1 MLGFDEEIFTADRTV
16 ARYMPDLHGDIHS
29 LYIYA
34 PQLVEP
40 TLVGDELVPLLRIAR
55 VKGTPGEMVEDT
67 FLTPQYHRVLAKQL
81 SETGG
86 SAYFAGT
93 PYQRGAGIGSVFGS
107 LFRYLLPVLK
117 TFGKE
122 IGREGLSVGSRVLN
136 DIATGSDVR
145 NAVVSHAS
153 DGLRNI
159 LAQHDVNEGL
169 RGAVNL
175 AQRKLQKGGGSK
187 KKVIRGARRLGGR
200 DNQWV
205 DLSKTYLYLQLQIQ
219 KKNGSAWVNLEDQDT
234 HVAPIQSLGQSF
246 VRQLKMSINGAEVY
260 DSSTLYPYI
269 CYMKNELSC
278 SLNVKESSM
287 QAGGYFHEYKHD
299 HPEATGFKSRN
310 AIMGKSQLV
319 EFMTKL
325 EFDLANQSLYL
336 LNNLDVLFTIYR
348 HDDNFLIHTLN
359 PNDTNT
365 YRIKVHNVRLYL
377 RAVDVQHSVN
387 LKVANMLEKQ
397 SAKYQVR
404 KTEIRSCFLTPG
416 RQEFVHNIFTNVI
429 PRRVIIGMVN
439 NQAYIGDMKKSPF
452 NFQPFDVRE
461 VVVNAGGINY
471 PAVPYNLSWRLQPVQ
486 FVRAFVD
493 MHDGCM
499 PSHNTTNGI
508 TLEQY
513 LDGWTFFVI
522 PLTAALDDC
531 GGFELVRNGTTTI
544 ALRFSTPIPD
554 PGVSLIC
561 LGEFD
566 QMLSIDKNR

>member
-1 MLGFDEEIFTADRTV
+1 
-16 ARYMPDLHGDIHS
+16 
-29 LYIYA
+29 
-34 PQLVEP
+34 
-40 TLVGDELVPLLRIAR
+40 
-55 VKGTPGEMVEDT
+55 
-67 FLTPQYHRVLAKQL
+67 
-81 SETGG
+81 
-86 SAYFAGT
+86 
-93 PYQRGAGIGSVFGS
+93 
-107 LFRYLLPVLK
+107 
-117 TFGKE
+117 
-122 IGREGLSVGSRVLN
+122 N
-136 DIATGSDVR
+136 
-145 NAVVSHAS
+145 
-153 DGLRNI
+153 
-159 LAQHDVNEGL
+159 
-169 RGAVNL
+169 
-175 AQRKLQKGGGSK
+175 
-187 KKVIRGARRLGGR
+187 
-200 DNQWV
+200 
-205 DLSKTYLYLQLQIQ
+205 
-219 KKNGSAWVNLEDQDT
+219 
-234 HVAPIQSLGQSF
+234 
-246 VRQLKMSINGAEVY
+246 
-260 DSSTLYPYI
+260 
-269 CYMKNELSC
+269 
-278 SLNVKESSM
+278 
-287 QAGGYFHEYKHD
+287 
-299 HPEATGFKSRN
+299 
-310 AIMGKSQLV
+310 
-319 EFMTKL
+319 
-325 EFDLANQSLYL
+325 LYL

-365 YRIKVHNVRLYL
+365 YRLKVHNVRLYL

-387 LKVANMLEKQ
+387 LTVANMLEKQ

-439 NQAYIGDMKKSPF
+439 NQAYIGDLKKSPF
-452 NFQPFDVRE
+452 NFQPFDIRE

-471 PAVPYNLSWRLQPVQ
+471 PAVPYNMSWSNVPVQ

-522 PLTAALDDC
+522 PLAAALDDC

-566 QMLSIDKNR
+566 QLLSIDKNRVVVADGSAS